1 MVELVIASCVLDVIT
16 KIATILQQ
24 YHERRYCALN
34 AFQKFEHLHA
44 KLEDKKD
51 AWDVALRVY
60 SLSNNDCLRRP
71 LESAYCLLDEQN
83 HKMIEL

>member
-1 MVELVIASCVLDVIT
+1 MVELVVASCVLDVTT

-24 YHERRYCALN
+24 YHKRWYCALK

-44 KLEDKKD
+44 KLKHKKD

-60 SLSNNDCLRRP
+60 SLFNNECFKRP
-71 LESAYCLLDEQN
+71 LENAY
-83 HKMIEL
+83 